1 MLERNIV
8 FKNGINEGF
17 GFCSGLLD
25 YQRQHSA
32 DPLRLAP
39 NDTYAEI
46 DVL

>member
-1 MLERNIV
+1 MLERNTV

-17 GFCSGLLD
+17 GFCSGLD